1 MIVLGCFEALLGCQ
15 NGLCLGYDS
24 KLAKMQSANHSE
36 IDEHVGT
43 PDAKA

>member
-1 MIVLGCFEALLGCQ
+1 MDCFGMFWGSSGLLQ
-15 NGLCLGYDS
+15 RTMPMHDS

-43 PDAKA
+43 PNGKA